1 MPSGDQM
8 GDDFRELFD
17 SLDAKLNTSFYDE
30 AGNIRVDST
39 KFDEPG
45 WFDESWEAEFESQ
58 IESLVSESMGR
69 LLIAIGTQML
79 WDGGDMSEFE
89 AKMERFGESLEHRM
103 EAQAD
108 ALEEKADALCDVLEE
123 ADYAETKMQKSIPG
137 LSELN
142 LLDMDSHSMK
152 M

>member
-1 MPSGDQM
+1 M
-8 GDDFRELFD
+8 
-17 SLDAKLNTSFYDE
+17 Y
-30 AGNIRVDST
+30 T
-39 KFDEPG
+39 KKD
-45 WFDESWEAEFESQ
+45 
-58 IESLVSESMGR
+58 
-69 LLIAIGTQML
+69 LIASLETEVRIIKHLASQLGEDHYEFKPTDSQRTVLELLQYLSFVAGTQTRAIIE
-79 WDGGDMSEFE
+79 GDVEVFKNNAFAAKSLTADEFE

>member
-1 MPSGDQM
+1 
-8 GDDFRELFD
+8 
-17 SLDAKLNTSFYDE
+17 
-30 AGNIRVDST
+30 
-39 KFDEPG
+39 
-45 WFDESWEAEFESQ
+45 
-58 IESLVSESMGR
+58 MGR

-103 EAQAD
+103 EAQAG
-108 ALEEKADALCDVLEE
+108 ALEEKADALCDVLQE

-142 LLDMDSHSMK
+142 LLDMDRHSMK